1 MIGTIRNRSRLVALG
16 ALLGPVAA
24 LWGMKLV
31 VGGGPAEAP
40 AAIASVSAEP
50 QASALPPARGE
61 SQLRA
66 EEYLAGWVMP
76 PGVRSPM
83 NHPPA
88 PVEPVPEAVM
98 PPPALVASKEPAP
111 AFAVNTIFATPAGGM
126 ATING
131 KVRRVGDALA
141 NGWKVESV
149 DVKGRVVHLSGPGGA
164 TMELSA
170 KR

>member
-24 LWGMKLV
+24 LWGMKLL
-31 VGGGPAEAP
+31 VGAGPAHAP
-40 AAIASVSAEP
+40 AAMESLASQQQTP
-50 QASALPPARGE
+50 ALPAARGE
-61 SQLRA
+61 HERHAQA
-66 EEYLAGWVMP
+66 YLANWVMP

-83 NHPPA
+83 NYPPA
-88 PVEPVPEAVM
+88 PPEPVHEPVVAIAAPET
-98 PPPALVASKEPAP
+98 PKEPAP
-111 AFAVNTIFATPAGGM
+111 AFMVNTIFATPAGGM

-149 DVKGRVVHLSGPGGA
+149 DVRTRIVRLAGPGGA